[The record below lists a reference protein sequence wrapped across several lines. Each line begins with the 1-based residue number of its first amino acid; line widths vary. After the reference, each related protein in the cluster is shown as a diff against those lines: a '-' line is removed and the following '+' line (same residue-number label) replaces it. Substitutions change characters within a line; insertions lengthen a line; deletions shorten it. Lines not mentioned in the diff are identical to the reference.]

1 MNVNDNI
8 NMEYEARVMVDEI
21 LFNKIKNFYIS
32 NYSNYRSI
40 SNHNFYYDT
49 KELFLT
55 KNHVVLRIRDINNK
69 TYELTLKVK
78 GHKGD
83 IEINHPLSIAEVNKL
98 KNNFKVENKAIL
110 KELEKYDFDLSKLEL
125 IVDLKTNRIE
135 IDFPDY
141 LLVIDENYYRNKVDY
156 NLEVESSS
164 KEKAE
169 KYLLDICH
177 KFNIEYKKD
186 YISKSKR
193 AIYNL

>member
-21 LFNKIKNFYIS
+21 LFNKIKNFYTS
-32 NYSNYRSI
+32 NYPNYRSI

-55 KNHVVLRIRDINNK
+55 KNHVVLRIRDISNK
-69 TYELTLKVK
+69 NYELTLKVK
-78 GHKGD
+78 GHNGD
-83 IEINHPLSIAEVNKL
+83 LEINHPLSIDEVNKL
-98 KNNFKVENKAIL
+98 KNNFKIENQAIL
-110 KELEKYDFDLSKLEL
+110 KELEKYDFDLSQLEL

-135 IDFPDY
+135 IEFPEY

-156 NLEVESSS
+156 NLEIESSS
-164 KEKAE
+164 KDKAE

>member
-32 NYSNYRSI
+32 NYANYRSI

-55 KNHVVLRIRDINNK
+55 KNHIVLRIRDINNK

-83 IEINHPLSIAEVNKL
+83 IEINHPLSLDEVNKL

-110 KELEKYDFDLSKLEL
+110 KELEKYDFDLSQLEL

-141 LLVIDENYYRNKVDY
+141 LLVIDENFYRNKVDY

-169 KYLLDICH
+169 KYLLDICN